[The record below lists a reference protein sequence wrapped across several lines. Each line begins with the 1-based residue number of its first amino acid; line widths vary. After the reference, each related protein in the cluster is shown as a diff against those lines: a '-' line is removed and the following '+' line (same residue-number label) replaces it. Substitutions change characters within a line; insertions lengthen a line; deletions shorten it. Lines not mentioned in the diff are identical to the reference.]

1 MIALLKEYSRRA
13 GVPKARFSH
22 WTKRKYGTLIIQRVR
37 KDGQPGTSMPCV
49 VCRKVLDRMRIPWT
63 AHVNATWIR
72 STDENVPKSKP
83 TNKQKNLWAKA
94 DGRLQGPAH
103 VRVSRHE

>member
-1 MIALLKEYSRRA
+1 MISLLMEYSRRA

-49 VCRKVLDRMRIPWT
+49 VCRKVLDRTRIQWT
-63 AHVNATWIR
+63 AHVNATWVR
-72 STDENVPKSKP
+72 STDDDVPVSKP
-83 TNKQKNLWAKA
+83 TNKQKSLWAKSNK
-94 DGRLQGPAH
+94 GFQGSTN
-103 VRVSRHE
+103 VRVARHK